1 MNILEAIETIP
12 PKIHSLFKEHG
23 TVVKFAKD
31 TPIFLEGDRTQ
42 DVFFVVLGQVR
53 ISKETA
59 SGKELTIRICG
70 SNNLIGEST
79 IFSSLDYNSTT
90 ATAME
95 PTTILTID
103 NNMLELYLSQEPSLM
118 IACLR
123 WIQLQ
128 NLKSQSRLRDLLL
141 HGKKGALFSTLIRLA
156 NTYGEELDDGSI
168 HINYKLTNN
177 ELANL
182 CATSREVINRMLND
196 LKKNNIITFDK
207 STITVLNLQF
217 LKDECECENCPL
229 TICRID

>member
-1 MNILEAIETIP
+1 MEEIETIP
-12 PKIHSLFKEHG
+12 PKLHSLFEEHG
-23 TVVKFAKD
+23 TVLKFAKD

-42 DVFFVVLGQVR
+42 DVFFVVSGKVR

-59 SGKELTIRICG
+59 SGKELTIRICS

-128 NLKSQSRLRDLLL
+128 NMKSQSRLRDLLL

-156 NTYGEELDDGSI
+156 NTYGEKLDDGSI

-207 STITVLNLQF
+207 STITILNLQF

-229 TICRID
+229 QICRID

>member
-1 MNILEAIETIP
+1 M
-12 PKIHSLFKEHG
+12 
-23 TVVKFAKD
+23 
-31 TPIFLEGDRTQ
+31 
-42 DVFFVVLGQVR
+42 R

-95 PTTILTID
+95 TTTILTID

-128 NLKSQSRLRDLLL
+128 NMKSQSRLRDLLL
-141 HGKKGALFSTLIRLA
+141 HGKRVHS
-156 NTYGEELDDGSI
+156 
-168 HINYKLTNN
+168 
-177 ELANL
+177 
-182 CATSREVINRMLND
+182 
-196 LKKNNIITFDK
+196 
-207 STITVLNLQF
+207 F
-217 LKDECECENCPL
+217 LL
-229 TICRID
+229 